1 MKTALWVAAG
11 LLALTNIASA
21 AEQGD
26 WSFRAGPYTVNP
38 ESNNG
43 DLVRVD
49 DGVALGF
56 DFTYFYSPNWA
67 IEVLA
72 ATPFSHDIN
81 LIDGTAIGE
90 TKHLPPTFSLQ
101 YHFSIDGS
109 FHPYVGAGLNYTLF
123 FDEKAEGPLAGSKL
137 ELDGSFGL
145 AAQLGADL
153 DINDNWFVN
162 AEVRYM
168 QIESDAK
175 LDGVVVT
182 KAKINPLVAG
192 ITLGYRF

>member
-1 MKTALWVAAG
+1 MKTAFWVAAG

-21 AEQGD
+21 AEKGD

-38 ESNNG
+38 ESSNG

-49 DGVALGF
+49 DAVSLGF
-56 DFTYFYSPNWA
+56 DFTYFYSQNWA

-72 ATPFSHDIN
+72 STPFTHDIS
-81 LIDGTAIGE
+81 LIDGTAVGE
-90 TKHLPPTFSLQ
+90 TKHLPPTLSLQ
-101 YHFSIDGS
+101 YHFSTEGS
-109 FHPYVGAGLNYTLF
+109 FHPYIGAGLNYTLF
-123 FDEKAEGPLAGSKL
+123 FDEKTQGPLAGAKL

-145 AAQLGADL
+145 AAQLGAVV

-162 AEVRYM
+162 AEVRYI

-182 KAKINPLVAG
+182 KAEINPLVAG